1 MEIRLN
7 SMLQTENTNNWGWNR
22 NARLFRNFFPSTAK
36 PAAIETYR
44 LVNEWKQTLRIE
56 IPQTELN

>member
-7 SMLQTENTNNWGWNR
+7 SMLQTENTHNWGRNR
-22 NARLFRNFFPSTAK
+22 NARLFRNFFPSPEK

-56 IPQTELN
+56 IPHTELN